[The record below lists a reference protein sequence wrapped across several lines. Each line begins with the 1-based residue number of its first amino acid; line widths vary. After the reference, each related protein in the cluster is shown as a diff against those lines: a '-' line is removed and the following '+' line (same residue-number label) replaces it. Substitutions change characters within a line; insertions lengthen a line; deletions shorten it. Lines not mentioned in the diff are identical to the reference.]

1 MIEPSDMVLL
11 KVPDKLSVM
20 TYLHQL
26 RAYFTGQTLEIQQIG
41 MNARESTYTLSEKD
55 QAMEMQISREMYGD
69 VMASSKPM
77 KENVPKTETENHRK
91 SKSRETTPVTP
102 DSLSFSTN
110 SLSNISDKTSDSPS
124 QSPIKQSPVREIVKT
139 LPNNSEVNK
148 SSNNDKNNLCDIK
161 REESPTKDKPSVSLE
176 KSKTALMTRNQL
188 VNPFDSDDDDVSPIS
203 GSVEDE
209 LDGDVWVLRSDSQ
222 ASSITSGS
230 ISPHWSS
237 KESTPSRE

>member
-1 MIEPSDMVLL
+1 
-11 KVPDKLSVM
+11 M

-41 MNARESTYTLSEKD
+41 INTRESTYTISEKD
-55 QAMEMQISREMYGD
+55 QAMEMQISREMYGNGMD
-69 VMASSKPM
+69 SSKPM
-77 KENVPKTETENHRK
+77 KENVPKTETETHRK

-124 QSPIKQSPVREIVKT
+124 PSQSPIKQSPVREIVKT

-148 SSNNDKNNLCDIK
+148 SSNIEKNNLCDIK
-161 REESPTKDKPSVSLE
+161 REVSPTKDKPSVSGE

-188 VNPFDSDDDDVSPIS
+188 VNPFDSDDDDVSPMS

>member
-1 MIEPSDMVLL
+1 
-11 KVPDKLSVM
+11 M

-41 MNARESTYTLSEKD
+41 INTRESTYTISEKD
-55 QAMEMQISREMYGD
+55 QAMEMQISREMYGNGMD
-69 VMASSKPM
+69 SSKPM
-77 KENVPKTETENHRK
+77 KENVPKTEIETHRK

-124 QSPIKQSPVREIVKT
+124 PSQSPIKQSPVREIVKT

-148 SSNNDKNNLCDIK
+148 SSNIEKNNLCDIK
-161 REESPTKDKPSVSLE
+161 REVSPTKDKPSVSGE

-188 VNPFDSDDDDVSPIS
+188 VNPFDSDDDDVSPMS